1 MAEWTQELETF
12 AGASV
17 SSGERRERQLSPNSA
32 GLERSEECA
41 MEALELEDRGLWEPL
56 GPDALTGGFFSTEP
70 PGKP

>member
-32 GLERSEECA
+32 GLERSEECV
-41 MEALELEDRGLWEPL
+41 MEALELEDEGLWEPL
-56 GPDALTGGFFSTEP
+56 EP
-70 PGKP
+70 VKPTTFLAP